1 VTSDGPRPRGS
12 RVPAPLRRRGF
23 SLLWAGYLVSDLGDW
38 TLLIGLPVI
47 VFQLT
52 GSALTTSTV
61 FVVELVTGLVAGQ
74 VGGVLVDRFDRR
86 RILVVASLLQALL
99 LLPLLAVDHPD
110 RLWIVYLVA
119 AAQSAL
125 ARLCAPAQAALV
137 PVLVPPEE
145 LAQANGLAALAG
157 SLARLLGAP
166 LGGLV
171 VASLGLAGIVAADA
185 VTFLAA
191 AALLAAIP
199 ARELRR
205 AEPSTARP
213 ATTADGPPAA
223 EHGLRRF
230 AADWVD
236 GWRTIV
242 RVPGL
247 GALVGIGA
255 ASQVAQGIFVVLYVV
270 FVLQVLG
277 ADGGAV
283 GLIRGLQAIGGIA
296 AGLVIGAIASRLGTR
311 NLVGWGFV
319 LFGVLSFAIWNAVIF
334 TTSVP
339 VYATLFALVG
349 FPAVA
354 VMVGLT
360 TAIQTLS
367 PPSHLGRV
375 YAAYDTSS
383 TALQAVGVLAAGAL
397 ADRIGVAPIL
407 DVQSLI
413 YVTCGLVALWLLREP
428 RGSRAANPE
437 PVRP

>member
-1 VTSDGPRPRGS
+1 VTTDGRRPARRRGS
-12 RVPAPLRRRGF
+12 WPAPLRRRGF
-23 SLLWAGYLVSDLGDW
+23 ALLWGGSLVSDLGDW
-38 TLLIGLPVI
+38 TLLIGLPVV

-61 FVVELVTGLVAGQ
+61 FVVELVTGLVVGQ

-86 RILVVASLLQALL
+86 RILVLGSVLQALL
-99 LLPLLAVDHPD
+99 LLPLLWIHDPAQ
-110 RLWIVYLVA
+110 LWIVYLVA
-119 AAQSAL
+119 GGQSAL
-125 ARLCAPAQAALV
+125 ARLCAPAQASLV
-137 PVLVPPEE
+137 PMLVPARE
-145 LAQANGLAALAG
+145 LAQANALAALG
-157 SLARLLGAP
+157 SSLARLLGAP
-166 LGGLV
+166 VGGLV
-171 VASLGLAGIVAADA
+171 VAAFGLPGVVVADA
-185 VTFLAA
+185 VTFVAA
-191 AALLAAIP
+191 AALVAAIP
-199 ARELRR
+199 AADLRSR
-205 AEPSTARP
+205 AEPRAEPGAATALDPRP
-213 ATTADGPPAA
+213 AAA
-223 EHGLRRF
+223 AGAIRRF
-230 AADWVD
+230 VGDWVD

-242 RVPGL
+242 RAPGL
-247 GALVGIGA
+247 APLVGIGA

-296 AGLVIGAIASRLGTR
+296 AGLVIGVVAARLGTR

-319 LFGVLSFAIWNAVIF
+319 AFGCLSFVIWNAAAV

-354 VMVGLT
+354 VSVGLV

-367 PPSHLGRV
+367 PATHLGRV

-383 TALQAVGVLAAGAL
+383 TALQAVGVLVAGAL

-407 DVQSLI
+407 DVQALI
-413 YVTCGLVALWLLREP
+413 YVACGVVALWLLREP
-428 RGSRAANPE
+428 RRVPALA
-437 PVRP
+437 

>member
-1 VTSDGPRPRGS
+1 MTPGRRYRP
-12 RVPAPLRRRGF
+12 PAPLGRRGF
-23 SLLWAGYLVSDLGDW
+23 ALLWAGSLVSDLGDW
-38 TLLIGLPVI
+38 TLLIGLPVV

-61 FVVELVTGLVAGQ
+61 FVVELVTGLVVGQ
-74 VGGVLVDRFDRR
+74 VGGVIVDRFDRR
-86 RILVVASLLQALL
+86 RVLVIGSLLQAAA
-99 LLPLLAVDHPD
+99 LLPLLLVDGAD

-119 AAQSAL
+119 AMESGL
-125 ARLCAPAQAALV
+125 ARICGPAQVSLVPALV
-137 PVLVPPEE
+137 PPAE
-145 LAQANGLAALAG
+145 LGQANALAALAG
-157 SLARLLGAP
+157 SLARLIGAP

-171 VASLGLAGIVAADA
+171 VAGLGLTGIVGVDA
-185 VTFLAA
+185 LTFLAA
-191 AALLAAIP
+191 AALVAMIP
-199 ARELRR
+199 AHALRPL
-205 AEPSTARP
+205 AP
-213 ATTADGPPAA
+213 ATPAGGDAPPVAVRS
-223 EHGLRRF
+223 GLRH
-230 AADWVD
+230 AVAEWVD

-270 FVLQVLG
+270 FVLEVLG
-277 ADGGAV
+277 ADGSAV

-296 AGLVIGAIASRLGTR
+296 AGLVIGAIASRVGTR
-311 NLVGWGFV
+311 SLVGWGFV
-319 LFGVLSFAIWNAVIF
+319 AFGAMSFAIWNAVLV

-367 PPSHLGRV
+367 PQTHLGRV
-375 YAAYDTSS
+375 FAAYETSS

-397 ADRIGVAPIL
+397 ADRVGVAPIL
-407 DVQSLI
+407 DMQSLI
-413 YVTCGLVALWLLREP
+413 YVACGLVALWVLRVP
-428 RGSRAANPE
+428 SVPAVAA
-437 PVRP
+437 VRP

>member
-1 VTSDGPRPRGS
+1 M
-12 RVPAPLRRRGF
+12 
-23 SLLWAGYLVSDLGDW
+23 
-38 TLLIGLPVI
+38 
-47 VFQLT
+47 
-52 GSALTTSTV
+52 
-61 FVVELVTGLVAGQ
+61 
-74 VGGVLVDRFDRR
+74 
-86 RILVVASLLQALL
+86 
-99 LLPLLAVDHPD
+99 
-110 RLWIVYLVA
+110 
-119 AAQSAL
+119 
-125 ARLCAPAQAALV
+125 
-137 PVLVPPEE
+137 
-145 LAQANGLAALAG
+145 
-157 SLARLLGAP
+157 
-166 LGGLV
+166 
-171 VASLGLAGIVAADA
+171 
-185 VTFLAA
+185 TFLAA
-191 AALLAAIP
+191 AALMAAIP
-199 ARELRR
+199 AMELRQ
-205 AEPSTARP
+205 AKAPTPP
-213 ATTADGPPAA
+213 ATDHA
-223 EHGLRRF
+223 LRRF

-247 GALVGIGA
+247 GPLVGIGA

-270 FVLQVLG
+270 FVLEVLG

-296 AGLVIGAIASRLGTR
+296 AGLVIGSIAARLGTR

-319 LFGVLSFAIWNAVIF
+319 LFGVLSFTIWNAVIV
-334 TTSVP
+334 TSSVP

-367 PPSHLGRV
+367 PASHLGRV

-383 TALQAVGVLAAGAL
+383 TGLQAVGVLAAGAL

-413 YVTCGLVALWLLREP
+413 YVACGLVALWLLREP
-428 RGSRAANPE
+428 RGSRATGSE

>member
-1 VTSDGPRPRGS
+1 VTASETQPGARRRPT
-12 RVPAPLRRRGF
+12 VPAPLRRRGF
-23 SLLWAGYLVSDLGDW
+23 ALLWAGYLVSDLGDW
-38 TLLIGLPVI
+38 TLLIGLPVV

-61 FVVELVTGLVAGQ
+61 FVVELVTGLVVGQ

-86 RILVVASLLQALL
+86 RILVVASLLQAVFLAPLL
-99 LLPLLAVDHPD
+99 LVDHPD

-119 AAQSAL
+119 AVQSGL
-125 ARLCAPAQAALV
+125 ARLCAPAQASLV
-137 PVLVPPEE
+137 PVLVPAEE

-171 VASLGLAGIVAADA
+171 VAGLGLAGVVAVDA

-191 AALLAAIP
+191 AALMAAIP
-199 ARELRR
+199 AMELRQ
-205 AEPSTARP
+205 AKAPPPP
-213 ATTADGPPAA
+213 ATDHA
-223 EHGLRRF
+223 LRRF

-247 GALVGIGA
+247 GPLVGIGA

-270 FVLQVLG
+270 FVLEVLG

-296 AGLVIGAIASRLGTR
+296 AGLVIGSIAARLGTR

-319 LFGVLSFAIWNAVIF
+319 LFGVLSFVIWNAVIV
-334 TTSVP
+334 TSSVP

-367 PPSHLGRV
+367 PATHLGRV

-383 TALQAVGVLAAGAL
+383 TGLQAVGVLAAGAL

-413 YVTCGLVALWLLREP
+413 YVVCGLVALWLLREP
-428 RGSRAANPE
+428 RGSRATRRE